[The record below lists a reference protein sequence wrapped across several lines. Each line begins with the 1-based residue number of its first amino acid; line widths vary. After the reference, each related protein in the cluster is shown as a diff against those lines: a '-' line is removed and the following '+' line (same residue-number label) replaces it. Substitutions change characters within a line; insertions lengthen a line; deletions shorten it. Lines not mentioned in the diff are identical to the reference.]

1 MLQLFGLSLPS
12 AQPVGRDEAQLLAER
27 IGAAAASVEQSK
39 RAAVAAT
46 VRRDA
51 QQYLDARRA
60 GQLRFAPGAG
70 RACDAGAWAL
80 MRLTVDA
87 PAVLP
92 TPTLLVA

>member
-1 MLQLFGLSLPS
+1 MLNLFGLSLP
-12 AQPVGRDEAQLLAER
+12 AAAPLGRDEANLLAER
-27 IGAAAASVEQSK
+27 IGAAAATVQQGAK
-39 RAAVAAT
+39 AAVAAS

-92 TPTLLVA
+92 MPTLLVA

>member
-1 MLQLFGLSLPS
+1 MLNVFGLSLP
-12 AQPVGRDEAQLLAER
+12 AAAPLGRDEANLLAER
-27 IGAAAASVEQSK
+27 IGAAAASVQQGAK
-39 RAAVAAT
+39 AAVSAS

-92 TPTLLVA
+92 AATLLVA